1 MDVIKE
7 PTMIDSTNI
16 AEELIIS
23 RRGEPPQFFRITK
36 TLVTIGRDET
46 NDIPLNQ
53 HAISRNHA
61 RLQKRNGLW
70 YVTDLNSTNGTYLGS
85 ERLPSNSPQIWRTK
99 YPIQIGA
106 YVLQWQGQKQQ
117 EDRTLM
123 LLPDEI
129 EQNLGRK
136 VGIVDDEINL
146 ALNIPSLEVDV
157 NTSKE
162 VRIGILSLN
171 QLTSKDLELQVEG
184 IPSTWYTLGRSQVT
198 LQPKKHVLIPLTF
211 HIPQQ
216 ENSAGTHEYEV
227 ILHDIH
233 DPMRVSRTVGK
244 LIVSPV
250 SDFDLKLYSGHI
262 INSGEL
268 HFILE
273 NTGNQEDSYKI
284 AVESPSKGVAFS
296 DTSWTVTLPP
306 GRSELI
312 HCLASAETRPF
323 FGANT
328 IRPFSIVAH
337 NNDSKEKRID
347 SQIEI
352 SPTINFELVVLSALI
367 IIVLIALIILLMG

>member
-7 PTMIDSTNI
+7 RTMSDSTDI
-16 AEELIIS
+16 TEELIVS
-23 RRGEPPQFFRITK
+23 RRGELPQFYRATK

-70 YVTDLNSTNGTYLGS
+70 YITDLNSTNGTYLGS
-85 ERLPSNSPQIWRTK
+85 ERLPSNAPQIWRTK
-99 YPIQIGA
+99 YPIQIGS
-106 YVLQWQGQKQQ
+106 YVLQWQTQKHS

-123 LLPDEI
+123 LLPEQIDE
-129 EQNLGRK
+129 NLGRK
-136 VGIVDDEINL
+136 AGIVDDQINL
-146 ALNIPSLEVDV
+146 ALNIPTLELEV
-157 NTSKE
+157 NSSKE
-162 VRIGILSLN
+162 VRIGILSLS
-171 QLTSKDLELQVEG
+171 QLTIKELKIQIEG
-184 IPSTWYTLGRSQVT
+184 IPTTWYTLGRSEAV
-198 LQPKKHVLIPLTF
+198 LQPKKHILIPLTF

-227 ILHDIH
+227 ILHDVH
-233 DPMRVSRTVGK
+233 DPMRISRTTGK

-250 SDFDLKLYSGHI
+250 SDFDFKLYSGYI

-273 NTGNQEDSYKI
+273 NIGNTEDSYKI
-284 AVESPSKGVAFS
+284 EVESKQKEVIFS
-296 DTSWTVTLPP
+296 DKSWEVTLPP
-306 GRSELI
+306 GKSELI
-312 HCLASAETRPF
+312 HCLASAESRPF

-328 IRPFSIVAH
+328 ARPFSIVAH
-337 NNDSKEKRID
+337 SRNGQKKQID
-347 SQIEI
+347 TQLEI

-367 IIVLIALIILLMG
+367 IIVLIALIILLLG